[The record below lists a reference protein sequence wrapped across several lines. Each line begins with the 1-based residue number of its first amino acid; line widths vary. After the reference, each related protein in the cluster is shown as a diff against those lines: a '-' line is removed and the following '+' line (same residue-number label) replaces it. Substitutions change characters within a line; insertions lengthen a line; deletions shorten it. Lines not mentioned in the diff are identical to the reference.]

1 MRLGTEAHGLRSG
14 VEKRASEVREKR
26 TTTRRTTKGR
36 RPRRTPHNKEQR
48 GACARRAPRRMRKS
62 ERERDRAS
70 EWAGRRGRAWLSHL
84 RKRRGRQACAEVE
97 RGPRPSEVRR
107 ACTPRRILPNPSDPG
122 PRPSLLLG
130 LARGVLLRG
139 RVSWERCRGQVST
152 ENWADIEKSEDRS
165 ADRLD
170 VRKEGQGWL
179 HSVHGGVTTHW
190 DRETGQWMHQL
201 SQGTLVGLLA
211 NTCEITGPARANFI
225 ILVPSYSS

>member
-1 MRLGTEAHGLRSG
+1 MEWKS
-14 VEKRASEVREKR
+14 ERASEVREKR

-62 ERERDRAS
+62 ERERETGRAS
-70 EWAGRRGRAWLSHL
+70 GRAGEGELGCLICERGGAGRRARRLNGDLDRARFAVRAPHAESCRIPPIPVRVRLSFSVW
-84 RKRRGRQACAEVE
+84 QEASFFE
-97 RGPRPSEVRR
+97 
-107 ACTPRRILPNPSDPG
+107 D
-122 PRPSLLLG
+122 
-130 LARGVLLRG
+130 
-139 RVSWERCRGQVST
+139 VSHGSVCRGQVST

-190 DRETGQWMHQL
+190 DR
-201 SQGTLVGLLA
+201 
-211 NTCEITGPARANFI
+211 
-225 ILVPSYSS
+225 